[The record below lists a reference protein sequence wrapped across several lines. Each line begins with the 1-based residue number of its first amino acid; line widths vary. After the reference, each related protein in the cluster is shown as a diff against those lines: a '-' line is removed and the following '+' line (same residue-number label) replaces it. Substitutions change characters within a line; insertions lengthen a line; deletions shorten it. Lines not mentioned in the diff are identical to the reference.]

1 MGLSIVQANVKK
13 YGGDIIVYSKLN
25 VGTMIT
31 IKLPINT
38 EKVQESRKI
47 QGAENL

>member
-13 YGGDIIVYSKLN
+13 YGGDIIVDSKLN

-38 EKVQESRKI
+38 EKTQESKEI
-47 QGAENL
+47 QEAENL